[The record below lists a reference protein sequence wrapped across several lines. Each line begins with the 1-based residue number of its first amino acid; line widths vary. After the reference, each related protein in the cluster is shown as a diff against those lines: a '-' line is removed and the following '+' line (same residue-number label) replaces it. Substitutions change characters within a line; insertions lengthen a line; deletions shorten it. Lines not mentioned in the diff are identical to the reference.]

1 MSWAGM
7 LLSAI
12 LISSI
17 FIPAHAIDTTGTAD
31 RSILGPNMNMP
42 EPLVSGPNMDMPAPN
57 PKPLVEPNK
66 NPGPSPNQT
75 INITSNQTKEE
86 KPLDLS
92 GKWSMKLDA
101 VGERSLDLSLFSLAG
116 VRFNGFGSFMEKGL
130 RDSVTADGSLA
141 GEQLSLV
148 VKSATSRYIDG
159 RYDECDLELFFINN
173 TLSGTYALK
182 SSGQSP
188 ERGEVTAVRQ

>member
-1 MSWAGM
+1 MRWVGM

-12 LISSI
+12 LVSSI
-17 FIPAHAIDTTGTAD
+17 SIPAHASDTAGIAD
-31 RSILGPNMNMP
+31 QSIQGPNMDMP
-42 EPLVSGPNMDMPAPN
+42 APLISEPNMDMPAPN

-66 NPGPSPNQT
+66 NPGPAPNQT

-101 VGERSLDLSLFSLAG
+101 VGERSLDLSLFSLDG
-116 VRFNGFGSFMEKGL
+116 IRFNGFGYFTEKGL

-148 VKSATSRYIDG
+148 VKSATSRYING
-159 RYDECDLELFFINN
+159 KYDECDLELFFINN

-182 SSGQSP
+182 SGGQSP
-188 ERGEVTAVRQ
+188 AKGDVTAARQ